1 MKAALY
7 HAFGEPLAIE
17 TVPDP
22 EPPDDGVV
30 LRVLANGVCRSDW
43 HGWMGHDPDI
53 RRLPHVPGHEL
64 CGVVEEVGPEVRRF
78 KPGDRVIL
86 PVVSGCGCCP
96 ECLGGDHQVCGAQFQ
111 PGFTAWGAFAQYV
124 AAPYAD
130 ANLVPVPEGVG
141 DLAAAAIGCRVTT
154 AFRTVVQQGR
164 VAPGQWVAVHA
175 CGGVGLS
182 AVMIAAACGAAVVA
196 VDLDPRKLELARTLG
211 ADATI
216 DARAV
221 NDVPEAVME
230 ITGGGAHL
238 SVDALGS
245 PATCRNSV
253 LSLRRRGRHVQVGLM
268 LGGDQDTP
276 LPLDRMVAWE
286 LEIVGSHAMAAHRF
300 ADLLA
305 MIGQGR
311 IDPARLVG
319 RKVDLAE
326 GARTLERLNEFQ
338 ELGFTIIDRFD

>member
-1 MKAALY
+1 M
-7 HAFGEPLAIE
+7 P
-17 TVPDP
+17 TP
-22 EPPDDGVV
+22 
-30 LRVLANGVCRSDW
+30 
-43 HGWMGHDPDI
+43 
-53 RRLPHVPGHEL
+53 
-64 CGVVEEVGPEVRRF
+64 
-78 KPGDRVIL
+78 
-86 PVVSGCGCCP
+86 
-96 ECLGGDHQVCGAQFQ
+96 
-111 PGFTAWGAFAQYV
+111 T
-124 AAPYAD
+124 
-130 ANLVPVPEGVG
+130 
-141 DLAAAAIGCRVTT
+141 AAAIGCRVTT

-230 ITGGGAHL
+230 ITGGGA
-238 SVDALGS
+238 

-305 MIGQGR
+305 MIEQGR

>member
-22 EPPDDGVV
+22 SPPADGVV

-53 RRLPHVPGHEL
+53 QSLPHVPGHEL
-64 CGVVEEVGPEVRRF
+64 CGIVEAAGPEVRRV

-86 PVVSGCGCCP
+86 PVVSGCGRCP
-96 ECLGGDHQVCGAQFQ
+96 DCLGGDHQVCARQFQ
-111 PGFTAWGAFAQYV
+111 PGFTGWGAFAQYV

-130 ANLVPVPEGVG
+130 ANLVTVPDGIG

-154 AFRTVVQQGR
+154 AFRVVVEQGR
-164 VAPGQWVAVHA
+164 VSAGQWVAIHA

-182 AVMIAAACGAAVVA
+182 AVMIAAACGAGVVA
-196 VDLDPRKLELARTLG
+196 IDRDPRKLEIARELG
-211 ADATI
+211 AAATI
-216 DARAV
+216 DASAV
-221 NDVPEAVME
+221 NDVPQAVME
-230 ITGGGAHL
+230 ATSGGAHL

-245 PATCRNSV
+245 PQTCRNSV

-268 LGGDQDTP
+268 LAGDQDTP

-300 ADLLA
+300 EGLLA
-305 MIGQGR
+305 MVEQGR
-311 IDPARLVG
+311 IDPARLVH
-319 RKVDLAE
+319 RTVDLAE
-326 GARTLERLNEFQ
+326 GAKVLERLNDFQ
-338 ELGFTIIDRFD
+338 ELGFTVIDRFD